1 MSDTD
6 LQAHELRDLVYTVRE
21 AAKVLKIRTD
31 KCYALVREGSINAT
45 RISSRNIR
53 IPRAELL
60 RFISDGSAQR

>member
-1 MSDTD
+1 MNESELD
-6 LQAHELRDLVYTVRE
+6 AHGLKDLVYTVRE
-21 AAKVLKIRTD
+21 AAKVLKVRTD
-31 KCYALVREGSINAT
+31 KCYALVREGSIIAT